1 MSLLPIEFEKLTEK
15 HGAWASWAI
24 WEYEKSRIGEKSTDI
39 IYSNIEALN
48 VRNVII
54 GLNISNGVEVWGNF
68 RGGKHDRKLKYA
80 FNDTA
85 IRGAYMTDLFRI
97 KMKESTSLAK
107 ELKINPELIPEN
119 VLRFVDEMRD
129 LKITSETRFILMG
142 TEESVLGKYY
152 RREFQKYFKDNPVTY
167 HRHYSSRG
175 TDKTWVESMRESLN
189 INGNFDEILL
199 KYKVKD

>member
-1 MSLLPIEFEKLTEK
+1 MSLLPTEFEELTEK

-24 WEYEKSRIGEKSTDI
+24 WEYEKLRIREKSTDI
-39 IYSNIEALN
+39 ILSNIEALN

-54 GLNISNGVEVWGNF
+54 GLNISNQVDVWGNF

-97 KMKESTSLAK
+97 EMKESTSLAK
-107 ELKINPELIPEN
+107 KLKIQPELISEN
-119 VLRFVDEMRD
+119 VLRFVDEMGD
-129 LKITSETRFILMG
+129 LKITAETRFILMG
-142 TEESVLGKYY
+142 TEESILGKYY
-152 RREFQKYFKDNPVTY
+152 RKEFQKYFKDNPVTY

-175 TDKTWVESMRESLN
+175 TDKAWVESILRCLN
-189 INGNFDEILL
+189 INVDFEELL
-199 KYKVKD
+199 HKYK